1 MMVME
6 ILKMRINLFNE
17 NKADEQ
23 TKKKQDI

>member
-6 ILKMRINLFNE
+6 RPKMRINLFNE

-23 TKKKQDI
+23 TKQKQDI